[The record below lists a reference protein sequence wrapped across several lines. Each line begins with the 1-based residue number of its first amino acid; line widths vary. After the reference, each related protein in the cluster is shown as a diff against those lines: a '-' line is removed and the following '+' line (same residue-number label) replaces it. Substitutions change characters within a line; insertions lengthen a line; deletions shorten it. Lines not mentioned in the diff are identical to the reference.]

1 MIKLFTPFELFVGSV
16 NLIENLPDSKLE
28 TCFEIIFQL
37 TYVSYLIEVS
47 TEKMSL
53 KIKAKLFEDKQNFL
67 FFLSG
72 TSKTLSLGEFD
83 ES

>member
-67 FFLSG
+67 FFFIG
-72 TSKTLSLGEFD
+72 DKQNIKFGGI
-83 ES
+83 